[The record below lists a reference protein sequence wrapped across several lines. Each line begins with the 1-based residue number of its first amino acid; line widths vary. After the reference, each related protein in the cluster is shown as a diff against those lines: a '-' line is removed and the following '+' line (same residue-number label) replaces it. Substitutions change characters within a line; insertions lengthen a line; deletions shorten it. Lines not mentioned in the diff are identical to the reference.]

1 VIASVLALAG
11 CTSSPAM
18 GRHVQRYGD
27 ARYCGR
33 RRQRSHHVYSINSDG
48 PDFRSILTGAAGDYG
63 PAVTVYPDGGV
74 DPQHT
79 SEPIYLST
87 CSDFISAE
95 AAATIVAGSYR
106 GISGTFRLTITLNE
120 VEAGSCEPA
129 SPASF
134 SVAVHRASRSR
145 QRLPPRSLGGA
156 AHT

>member
-1 VIASVLALAG
+1 
-11 CTSSPAM
+11 M
-18 GRHVQRYGD
+18 
-27 ARYCGR
+27 
-33 RRQRSHHVYSINSDG
+33 
-48 PDFRSILTGAAGDYG
+48 
-63 PAVTVYPDGGV
+63 TVYPDGGV

-129 SPASF
+129 SPPAFRWQSI
-134 SVAVHRASRSR
+134 VLAGPGNVSR
-145 QRLPPRSLGGA
+145 LGA
-156 AHT
+156 